1 MNSQQA
7 KPVDIFTLV
16 RPTDDMDGDIP
27 ITREQAIALQQQY
40 QHRCLVMWVV
50 TWNAS
55 DYRRQAV
62 ARPHLVMPPEQDRIL
77 RTVLIA
83 DSLDA
88 LRRLLP
94 IGLKKMDRFDED
106 DPVITEVWL

>member
-1 MNSQQA
+1 ME
-7 KPVDIFTLV
+7 
-16 RPTDDMDGDIP
+16 GDIP
-27 ITREQAIALQQQY
+27 ITHEQAIALQQQH
-40 QHRCLVMWVV
+40 QRQFLVMWVV

-62 ARPHLVMPPEQDRIL
+62 ARPHLVMPPEPDHVFRA
-77 RTVLIA
+77 VLIA

-88 LRRLLP
+88 LRGLLP
-94 IGLKKMDRFDED
+94 PGLHKMDRFEDD